1 MNAEKIIK
9 KVKIA
14 IVNKYYVSFDDVEL
28 IEYKKR
34 YTFTHDLAFYI
45 KKLNKYVFVDVS
57 EVSKQIGNTEEF
69 EDELHTFAFEFNGL
83 EELQGKTYELLN
95 KVCEKCICDSE
106 CEEPC
111 ELIRELKRYLW

>member
-28 IEYKKR
+28 LEYR
-34 YTFTHDLAFYI
+34 TQYTFMHELTFYI
-45 KKLNKYVFVDVS
+45 KKLDMFVFVNACEAFEEIDNS
-57 EVSKQIGNTEEF
+57 EDFK
-69 EDELHTFAFEFNGL
+69 DELHTYFYEYNGIEKLQEKQL
-83 EELQGKTYELLN
+83 ELRD
-95 KVCEKCICDSE
+95 KVCEKCGCE

>member
-28 IEYKKR
+28 LEYKTR
-34 YTFTHDLAFYI
+34 YTFTHDLVFYI
-45 KKLNKYVFVDVS
+45 EKLNKYVFVDVS
-57 EVSKQIGNTEEF
+57 EVSTQIGNTEEF
-69 EDELHTFAFEFNGL
+69 KEELSIYLREFNGL
-83 EELQGKTYELLN
+83 EKLHGKTKELLD
-95 KVCEKCICDSE
+95 KTCEKCGCE

>member
-28 IEYKKR
+28 LEYR
-34 YTFTHDLAFYI
+34 TQYTFMHELTFYI
-45 KKLNKYVFVDVS
+45 KKLDMFVFVNACEAFDEIDNS
-57 EVSKQIGNTEEF
+57 EDFK
-69 EDELHTFAFEFNGL
+69 DELHTFAFEFNGL

-111 ELIRELKRYLW
+111 ELIRELKRFLW